1 MKTIDKINK
10 LGEELSAF
18 SFQLSVFLIINH
30 KVHKVLTQSPQR
42 MIRLRTTDYGQQS
55 PNQHITKTDS

>member
-18 SFQLSVFLIINH
+18 SFQLAALGRSRE
-30 KVHKVLTQSPQR
+30 SPQSEQP
-42 MIRLRTTDYGQQS
+42 M
-55 PNQHITKTDS
+55 